1 MIPGAP
7 SRYTADQ
14 AQYQAQN
21 NKAQMDANMASR
33 KARAPTDLNLPDGIE
48 ETVLGDGVQQYKKL
62 QELEGKLDATMMR
75 MRLQV
80 QDDMHRRPKYHRTL
94 RIFIWNTVRD
104 QPWQSGG
111 LEQNAFDFNT
121 DLQGSY
127 KIFINGKLLPD
138 EDPVDEED
146 DADIDSEDDKGAV
159 RRETDDAMDTGE
171 DSELKARKK
180 TQADEKSTENLD
192 EPSPIQ
198 SKTKLSH
205 FFKAVTV
212 DMHRDSNIQLQ
223 SDGTTTLEW
232 KKPPP
237 QPSAQTLAPDAD
249 FDILNFERKGEENVN
264 CTLSFYLDE
273 DTERYLLSPA
283 LARICDEKL
292 EDRGTIMW
300 KLWQYIN
307 AHGLLQDEEK
317 KTISCDDLLRAVRI
331 PSLFTRHHCTLF
343 QILIPPRTRY
353 SNAKQSLSLSSQA
366 LSNST

>member
-1 MIPGAP
+1 
-7 SRYTADQ
+7 
-14 AQYQAQN
+14 
-21 NKAQMDANMASR
+21 MDANMASR
-33 KARAPTDLNLPDGIE
+33 KARAPTDLNFPDGIE

-104 QPWQSGG
+104 QPWQSG

-121 DLQGSY
+121 DLQSSY

-138 EDPVDEED
+138 EDPVDEEND
-146 DADIDSEDDKGAV
+146 VGTNSEDDKGAV
-159 RRETDDAMDTGE
+159 RREMDDAMDTGE
-171 DSELKARKK
+171 EVESEAKK
-180 TQADEKSTENLD
+180 KVHADEISTENPD
-192 EPSPIQ
+192 KPSPIQ

-205 FFKAVTV
+205 FFKAITV
-212 DMHRDSNIQLQ
+212 DMHRDSNMQLQ

-237 QPSAQTLAPDAD
+237 QPSAQNLAPDAD

-264 CTLSFYLDE
+264 CTVSFYLDE
-273 DTERYLLSPA
+273 EPERYLLSPA

-331 PSLFTRHHCTLF
+331 S
-343 QILIPPRTRY
+343 
-353 SNAKQSLSLSSQA
+353 SLSTCYTLLYSSRY
-366 LSNST
+366 